1 MDGVL
6 GSSWGIV
13 HIGKSTCTAL
23 RYASGLWEVR
33 YA

>member
-13 HIGKSTCTAL
+13 HIGKKVHVL
-23 RYASGLWEVR
+23 RYAALCKCSVGG
-33 YA
+33 